1 MKSICQSTRAVVDYL
16 KIALPDGSLGTSGL
30 ALFTPTDHESGE
42 CQSWR
47 EAEYRNM
54 TLRIHRNGYTELTG
68 SLHKFWHGQHNG
80 GPFHLDAIRD
90 AVADCSDTFGFK
102 AEVAILRTLEFGLNV
117 PMSTS
122 AAQLLR
128 RGVLYKTSALDLRQ
142 FNGKG
147 CYRTAVAQQYYFKL
161 YDKELHLMAMGFASP
176 GPLLRV
182 ELKATRMALLA
193 EAGITT
199 LVDLTKPK
207 PLAALGKLLERA
219 FASVLF
225 AAPSRPAT
233 LTRAERQL
241 LTVGANFTY
250 WHDLNEQHPES
261 LRKNRTKYRELVAKH
276 CPDLLASEA
285 SNGITAGW
293 QQLLETPQPIP
304 ELTGFTVSSSGLLI
318 PGINTLNRVI
328 EPGPEPRRCQTC
340 GRDIS
345 GQSEQSKYCSE
356 ALYGAAGKRCRNAA
370 SNPRRNTQRSMRQLL
385 QQPQLF
391 DVCLVCG

>member
-1 MKSICQSTRAVVDYL
+1 MVDYL
-16 KIALPDGSLGTSGL
+16 KIALPDGTLGMSGL

-47 EAEYRNM
+47 EAEHRNM
-54 TLRIHRNGYTELTG
+54 KLRIHRNGYTELTG

-80 GPFHLDAIRD
+80 GPFHLDAVCE
-90 AVADCSDTFGFK
+90 AVTDLSDTFGFK
-102 AEVAILRTLEFGLNV
+102 AEVATLRTLEFGLNV

-128 RGVLYKTSALDLRQ
+128 RGVLYKTSALDLKQ

-161 YDKELHLMAMGFASP
+161 YDKELHLMAMGFASL

-199 LVDLTKPK
+199 LADLTKPK

-219 FASVLF
+219 FANVLF
-225 AAPSRPAT
+225 AAPSRPAK
-233 LTRAERQL
+233 LTRTERQL
-241 LTVGANFTY
+241 LTVGANFNY
-250 WHDLNEQHPES
+250 WHDLNEKHPES
-261 LRKNRTKYRELVAKH
+261 LRKNRSKYRELVAKH

-285 SNGITAGW
+285 SNGITTGW
-293 QQLLETPQPIP
+293 ERLLETPQPIP
-304 ELTGFTVSSSGLLI
+304 ELTGFTATSSGLLL
-318 PGINTLNRVI
+318 PGINTLNRVV
-328 EPGPEPRRCQTC
+328 EPVPEPRRCQTC
-340 GRDIS
+340 NRDIS
-345 GQSEQSKYCSE
+345 DQSEQSKFCSE
-356 ALYGAAGKRCRNAA
+356 ALHGVAGKRCRNAA
-370 SNPRRNTQRSMRQLL
+370 SNPRNNVKRRLWYPSAAQYR
-385 QQPQLF
+385 LF
-391 DVCLVCG
+391 DVVSYPKAAA